1 MIKRDKRYLDANV
14 FYLVY
19 HWSLSTSSKLHKC
32 HARYVHMFVC
42 NVCTPCFGSMKTKRK
57 KRRTKK
63 QTKINDIFITYDL
76 SLSMSIYMYQLWL
89 ALHIHSSNK
98 HRFLLVVVVV
108 VVFRRCLFTTTMRT
122 CNSSIT
128 KCISTAT
135 PPSRYPE
142 INKNKIYLLFIC
154 WMNICVCARCGT
166 LPALWQRQYIDR
178 SVI

>member
-1 MIKRDKRYLDANV
+1 MYFIWCIIGRCQRRQNYINAMLGTCICLCATYAHRVSDLWKQ
-14 FYLVY
+14 
-19 HWSLSTSSKLHKC
+19 SE
-32 HARYVHMFVC
+32 
-42 NVCTPCFGSMKTKRK
+42 K
-57 KRRTKK
+57 KEEQKK

-108 VVFRRCLFTTTMRT
+108 VVFRRCLFTTIMRT